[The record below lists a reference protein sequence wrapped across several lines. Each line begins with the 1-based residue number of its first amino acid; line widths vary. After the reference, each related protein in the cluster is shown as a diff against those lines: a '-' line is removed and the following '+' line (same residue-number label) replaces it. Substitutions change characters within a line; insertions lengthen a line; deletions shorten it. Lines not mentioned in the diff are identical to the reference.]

1 MKSDCLLTL
10 AAVLLSS
17 QSIVAEP
24 EHDGHGGNGGH
35 GGHHSGH
42 GGGFGFH
49 RGHGGFHGGRLAPPM
64 YPYPPPIVPVPAPVP
79 VAPAVGVPAVGVST
93 VGVPAVGVSGV
104 AARYSMPNYPWLD
117 GMNGIGPMF
126 DDSVSYDFGDSYM
139 WGKNR
144 NLAAAQAGQAGAVT
158 AQASANVQVGSAGV
172 PQPQMGFVAQGP
184 AHVGQVTS
192 SRFNIASNFGATAGQ
207 SARMLNQGT
216 DGLQIQVDGQGAMEP
231 SQGQV
236 PPPPPPPQPPLQQP
250 VPMPP
255 QPQGGLV
262 TKGFVRKS
270 ESFQEQKSGSKQSSK
285 EFEKTTTPI

>member
-1 MKSDCLLTL
+1 
-10 AAVLLSS
+10 
-17 QSIVAEP
+17 
-24 EHDGHGGNGGH
+24 
-35 GGHHSGH
+35 
-42 GGGFGFH
+42 
-49 RGHGGFHGGRLAPPM
+49 
-64 YPYPPPIVPVPAPVP
+64 
-79 VAPAVGVPAVGVST
+79 
-93 VGVPAVGVSGV
+93 
-104 AARYSMPNYPWLD
+104 
-117 GMNGIGPMF
+117 MF
-126 DDSVSYDFGDSYM
+126 DNSVTYDMGDSYM

-172 PQPQMGFVAQGP
+172 SQPPMGFVAQEP
-184 AHVGQVTS
+184 YHAGQVTS
-192 SRFNIASNFGATAGQ
+192 SRFNIASNLGATAGQ

-231 SQGQV
+231 PQGQV
-236 PPPPPPPQPPLQQP
+236 PPPPPPPQPQPPMQQP